1 MDSSL
6 PLALALMLAVALLS
20 VAASRLRAATPV
32 FMLVAGGAIAYVP
45 AMPEVALDPDAVL
58 LIFLPPLLYAS
69 GAGMS
74 WRGFRANVR
83 PILLLAIGC
92 VLFTASAVAAVVHY
106 APGLIWA
113 VGFVPGTIVSPPDA
127 LAPMAVLKRIRLP
140 RRVLTIL
147 EGESLVNA

>member
-1 MDSSL
+1 
-6 PLALALMLAVALLS
+6 
-20 VAASRLRAATPV
+20 
-32 FMLVAGGAIAYVP
+32 
-45 AMPEVALDPDAVL
+45 MPEVALDPDAVL
-58 LIFLPPLLYAS
+58 LIFLPPPLYAS
-69 GAGMS
+69 GVGMS
-74 WRGFRANVR
+74 WRGFRANLR

-92 VLFTASAVAAVVHY
+92 MLFTASAVAAVVHY
-106 APGLIWA
+106 ALGLIWA

>member
-1 MDSSL
+1 
-6 PLALALMLAVALLS
+6 
-20 VAASRLRAATPV
+20 
-32 FMLVAGGAIAYVP
+32 
-45 AMPEVALDPDAVL
+45 MPEVALDPDAVL
-58 LIFLPPLLYAS
+58 LIFLPTLLYAS
-69 GAGMS
+69 GVGMS
-74 WRGFRANVR
+74 WRGFRANLR
-83 PILLLAIGC
+83 PILLPAIGC